1 MKKNF
6 KHYKQA
12 LSAVLISM
20 MVLQPISS
28 LPSAWATEYD
38 PEAVFDIEDED
49 SWFYEDEDD
58 ENIYSRATISTN
70 SNAGKWGVTGF
81 TLSAEGTAEAGKSY
95 TITGTITAA
104 NPASPSNPVRKMLSA
119 KQISLSTVM
128 ACSPMTATL
137 KKP

>member
-28 LPSAWATEYD
+28 LPSAGATEYD

-49 SWFYEDEDD
+49 
-58 ENIYSRATISTN
+58 
-70 SNAGKWGVTGF
+70 
-81 TLSAEGTAEAGKSY
+81 
-95 TITGTITAA
+95 
-104 NPASPSNPVRKMLSA
+104 
-119 KQISLSTVM
+119 
-128 ACSPMTATL
+128 
-137 KKP
+137 

>member
-1 MKKNF
+1 MKKYF
-6 KHYKQA
+6 KQYKQA

-49 SWFYEDEDD
+49 AWLYEDEEDG
-58 ENIYSRATISTN
+58 NIYSRAAVATD

-81 TLSAEGTAEAGKSY
+81 TLSAGGTAKAGESY

-104 NPASPSNPVRKMLSA
+104 DPASPSNSSWTSWASA
-119 KQISLSTVM
+119 SNAASPEDAVSKANISVGR
-128 ACSPMTATL
+128 
-137 KKP
+137 